1 MAIGQ
6 GFGSERWLGNS
17 SIDYATN
24 ARPFLGTVGNIGQN
38 VNSTM
43 NEATVLLLRHNRNE
57 IVIAAMHF

>member
-24 ARPFLGTVGNIGQN
+24 AHLFFGAGGNIGQN
-38 VNSTM
+38 VNST
-43 NEATVLLLRHNRNE
+43 
-57 IVIAAMHF
+57 

>member
-24 ARPFLGTVGNIGQN
+24 ALTYILF
-38 VNSTM
+38 M
-43 NEATVLLLRHNRNE
+43 F
-57 IVIAAMHF
+57 MFM